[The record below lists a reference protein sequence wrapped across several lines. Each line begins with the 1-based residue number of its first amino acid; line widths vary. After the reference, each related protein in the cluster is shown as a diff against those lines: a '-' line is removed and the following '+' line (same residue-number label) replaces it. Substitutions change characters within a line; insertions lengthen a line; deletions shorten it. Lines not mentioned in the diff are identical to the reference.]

1 MRVFTTSNEWTTRV
15 EATPAVKPAVD
26 STIEG
31 VMVTVDDCLLSSGG
45 YTRGI
50 TAADAGE
57 EIVAVVS

>member
-1 MRVFTTSNEWTTRV
+1 
-15 EATPAVKPAVD
+15 VKPAVD

-50 TAADAGE
+50 TATDAEE
-57 EIVAVVS
+57 EIVAVLLQVVA